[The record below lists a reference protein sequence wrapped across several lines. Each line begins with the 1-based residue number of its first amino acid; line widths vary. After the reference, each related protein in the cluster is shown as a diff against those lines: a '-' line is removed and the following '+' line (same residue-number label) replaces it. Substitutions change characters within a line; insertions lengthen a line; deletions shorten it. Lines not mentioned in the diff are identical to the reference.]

1 MGFLGNL
8 AFFLFHAVPEY
19 AREGPEPASL
29 VPPDVTINVT
39 ETQMKLTAKAVAA
52 LALPPGKSEHIAWDD
67 DGFGLRLRRS
77 HDGSAVLKSWTV
89 QYRHGGRKPRI
100 KLGDY
105 PRLGVEA
112 ARKKAKE
119 VLGRVAI
126 GENPAADRR
135 ERRDKDA
142 LTLARVVPEFLA
154 AKEADLAPR
163 TFVEIKRYLTDARY
177 FGPLHKLPLD
187 QIVLRDVA
195 AAVVRIQRESGAPTA
210 ARARGALV
218 TFFSWAMRMG
228 LAHSNPCIGSVN
240 PQTKARERVLHD
252 DELVRIWR
260 ACGDD
265 DHGRIV
271 RLLIL
276 LGARRQEIG
285 GIAWPELDLESPQPS
300 WTLPKERSKN
310 GRAHTLPLLPMALSI
325 IQSVPRM
332 VSRDLLFGTRAA
344 EGFSSW
350 PQGKRAL
357 DQRCGVED
365 WTIHDLRRSTATGL
379 ADLGVAPHVI
389 EHILNHQSGHRS
401 GVAGIYN
408 RSSYEREVRNA
419 LAMWSDHV
427 HSLVEGS
434 ESKKILAFKPPA
446 S

>member
-1 MGFLGNL
+1 
-8 AFFLFHAVPEY
+8 
-19 AREGPEPASL
+19 
-29 VPPDVTINVT
+29 
-39 ETQMKLTAKAVAA
+39 MKLTAKVAA
-52 LALPPGKSEHIAWDD
+52 AFTLPPGKTEHIEWDD

-105 PRLGVEA
+105 PLLGVEA

-119 VLGRVAI
+119 ILGRVAI
-126 GENPAADRR
+126 GEDPAADRR

-142 LTLARVVPEFLA
+142 LVMARVVPEFLA
-154 AKEADLAPR
+154 AKEGDLAPR
-163 TFVEIKRYLTDARY
+163 TFVEITRYLTDPRY
-177 FGPLHKLPLD
+177 FGPLHRLPLD
-187 QIVLRDVA
+187 QIALKDVA
-195 AAVVRIQRESGAPTA
+195 AAVVRIQRECGNPTA

-228 LAHSNPCIGSVN
+228 LALSNPCIGSVN
-240 PQTKARERVLHD
+240 PQTKARERVLTS
-252 DELVRIWR
+252 DEIRKVYL
-260 ACGDD
+260 ACEE
-265 DHGRIV
+265 DHYGKII

-285 GIAWPELDLESPQPS
+285 ASAWPEFDLESPQPS

-310 GRAHTLPLLPMALSI
+310 GRAHTLPLLPMALAI
-325 IQSVPRM
+325 IRSVPRM
-332 VSRDLLFGTRAA
+332 VSRDRLFGSRAA

-357 DQRCGVED
+357 DQRCGIGNFV
-365 WTIHDLRRSTATGL
+365 IHDIRRSVATGM
-379 ADLGVAPHVI
+379 ADIGVAPHVI

-408 RSSYEREVRNA
+408 RSSYQRETRMALVLWEDHLRALIDGGERKVIPIA
-419 LAMWSDHV
+419 PQAVS
-427 HSLVEGS
+427 
-434 ESKKILAFKPPA
+434 
-446 S
+446 